1 MGDVMRPVPFKQ
13 LLRWIT
19 EEYRSQWT
27 IFGIP
32 ESQFF
37 IKENGKNIQI
47 FDESCATPVGPA
59 AGPHTQLTQNI
70 VAAYLVGGRFFE
82 LKTVQKL
89 DSLKFEKPCIDARDE
104 GYNTEWS
111 TELSLEQAYDE
122 YIKAWILLHSLEA
135 VFDMQVSL
143 KQSFIFNM
151 SVGYD
156 LEGIKTPG
164 MDSFINGLTD
174 ASRHPLFK
182 RYLEELS
189 SFIRDTNFSEVLHA
203 KGNAKGLESISSVIP
218 PHITRSVT
226 LSTMHGCPPKEIES
240 ICKYLMEE
248 KRLNTFVKLNPTL
261 LGYKLVRKILDELG
275 FNYINIKESTFTDD
289 LQWVATECGR
299 NFGVKLSNTLGTV
312 NTLGVL
318 PGEEM
323 YLSGR
328 ILFPLT
334 ITLASRLSREFKGA
348 LPISYSG
355 GASQLN
361 ILQIFETGIKPI
373 TIATELLKPGG
384 YMRMAGI
391 ARKKSARGYRCGKT

>member
-1 MGDVMRPVPFKQ
+1 MGDVMRPIPFKQ
-13 LLRWIT
+13 LLHWIT

-37 IKENGKNIQI
+37 REKSQKNIQI
-47 FDESCATPVGPA
+47 FFDESCAIPVGPA

-70 VAAYLVGGRFFE
+70 IAAYLVGGRFFE

-122 YIKAWILLHSLEA
+122 YVKAWILLHFVESI
-135 VFDMQVSL
+135 FNDRTNT

-164 MDSFINGLTD
+164 MDSFINNLTD
-174 ASRHPLFK
+174 ASKHPVF
-182 RYLEELS
+182 RQYLEELD
-189 SFIRDTNFSEVLHA
+189 SFIRGASFPEAMRA
-203 KGNAKGLESISSVIP
+203 KGKIKSLENISSTVSPNIA
-218 PHITRSVT
+218 RSVT

-248 KRLNTFVKLNPTL
+248 KRLHTFVKLNPTL

-275 FNYINIKESTFTDD
+275 
-289 LQWVATECGR
+289 
-299 NFGVKLSNTLGTV
+299 
-312 NTLGVL
+312 
-318 PGEEM
+318 
-323 YLSGR
+323 
-328 ILFPLT
+328 
-334 ITLASRLSREFKGA
+334 
-348 LPISYSG
+348 
-355 GASQLN
+355 
-361 ILQIFETGIKPI
+361 
-373 TIATELLKPGG
+373 
-384 YMRMAGI
+384 
-391 ARKKSARGYRCGKT
+391 

>member
-1 MGDVMRPVPFKQ
+1 MGDIMRPVPFKQ

-122 YIKAWILLHSLEA
+122 YIKAWILLHSIEA
-135 VFDMQVSL
+135 VFEMQVTA

-164 MDSFINGLTD
+164 MDSFINSLTD
-174 ASRHPLFK
+174 ASGHPLFNL
-182 RYLEELS
+182 YLEELN
-189 SFIRDTNFSEVLHA
+189 SFI
-203 KGNAKGLESISSVIP
+203 
-218 PHITRSVT
+218 
-226 LSTMHGCPPKEIES
+226 
-240 ICKYLMEE
+240 Y
-248 KRLNTFVKLNPTL
+248 
-261 LGYKLVRKILDELG
+261 
-275 FNYINIKESTFTDD
+275 
-289 LQWVATECGR
+289 
-299 NFGVKLSNTLGTV
+299 
-312 NTLGVL
+312 
-318 PGEEM
+318 
-323 YLSGR
+323 
-328 ILFPLT
+328 
-334 ITLASRLSREFKGA
+334 
-348 LPISYSG
+348 
-355 GASQLN
+355 
-361 ILQIFETGIKPI
+361 ILQN
-373 TIATELLKPGG
+373 
-384 YMRMAGI
+384 
-391 ARKKSARGYRCGKT
+391 